1 MPEVT
6 VFGLLESGF
15 QQFYWGNALMIAIGL
30 GFIYLAI
37 AKKME
42 PLLLIPIGFGIMLV
56 NLPLG
61 GMMDYEYLLRAPQS
75 GMVMT
80 VEMEEGDRFKKGGI
94 ILTLDSGE
102 VTAPVFG
109 RIDAIKVSKAP
120 MSKKVMSWHRPSPWN
135 RPISLNFQ
143 HDRWGFSQSSSTS
156 V

>member
-94 ILTLDSGE
+94 ILTLDSQHILE
-102 VTAPVFG
+102 FL
-109 RIDAIKVSKAP
+109 KVIQQINL
-120 MSKKVMSWHRPSPWN
+120 M
-135 RPISLNFQ
+135 L
-143 HDRWGFSQSSSTS
+143 S